1 MEKTLK
7 EKILEAVTDFAEND
21 GAYSDDSMLEIDRS
35 SESVEIVSEE
45 RDPSLDYYDMMDL
58 VEMSADGKGRWQ
70 PDMAAIDE
78 ISA

>member
-7 EKILEAVTDFAEND
+7 EKILEAVAGFAEND
-21 GAYSDDSMLEIDRS
+21 GAYSDDSMLEINRS

-45 RDPSLDYYDMMDL
+45 R
-58 VEMSADGKGRWQ
+58 EMSADGRGRWQ